1 MSAASSPGPQNLI
14 LLAALGVGAYWF
26 MTRRAVAASS
36 SGAAAAATAM
46 KPAASNSASNIDAAG
61 RLIGGLVGLFGGSSS
76 SNGTYDGRAAQPWD
90 VTPTGTNG
98 PAFNNPSAYVAGGLD
113 GLAANPV
120 YSSPYDYGIGANGF

>member
-26 MTRRAVAASS
+26 MTRRAAAASP
-36 SGAAAAATAM
+36 AAAAATASAP
-46 KPAASNSASNIDAAG
+46 KPAGSNTAGKIDAAG

-76 SNGTYDGRAAQPWD
+76 SNNGTYDGRSAQPWD
-90 VTPTGTNG
+90 VTPSGSSG
-98 PAFNNPSAYVAGGLD
+98 PAFNNPSAYVAAGLD

-120 YSSPYDYGIGANGF
+120 YSSPYDYGQYF